1 MKIIPV
7 LDLKDGLIVQGIAGR
22 RELYK
27 PIHSVYSDSSRPLDI
42 ATALH
47 DAFSTEGF
55 YLADLDA
62 IGGAAP
68 AEDTLKELT
77 AAGFQIDVDA
87 GATEVSELATLL
99 EAGAHRAIIA
109 LETLTFPL
117 FLREAVESFGP
128 ERIVFSLDLRNGT
141 PVSACEDWQDAPPL
155 DITAAVWGA
164 GIRQMIVLDISSV
177 GTGSGLATRLLCQDI
192 VERFPGLDL
201 ISGGGIRTEQEI
213 EELAD
218 EQFLSGLL
226 VASLIHQGKL
236 SPALV
241 HRLNAGT

>member
-1 MKIIPV
+1 MYHGIP
-7 LDLKDGLIVQGIAGR
+7 LGHPCSFQ
-22 RELYK
+22 
-27 PIHSVYSDSSRPLDI
+27 
-42 ATALH
+42 
-47 DAFSTEGF
+47 STVF
-55 YLADLDA
+55 
-62 IGGAAP
+62 I
-68 AEDTLKELT
+68 
-77 AAGFQIDVDA
+77 
-87 GATEVSELATLL
+87 LL
-99 EAGAHRAIIA
+99 QA
-109 LETLTFPL
+109 
-117 FLREAVESFGP
+117 
-128 ERIVFSLDLRNGT
+128 
-141 PVSACEDWQDAPPL
+141 
-155 DITAAVWGA
+155 
-164 GIRQMIVLDISSV
+164 IVLDISSV